1 MPSRPFAPR
10 GKVFTRQLR
19 GSAFD
24 RRQLFRGSAALLGA
38 AALGPLLASC
48 GDGSPAAAGGRLP
61 INIGAANPGT
71 AGSVIDPIIEKFGL
85 DAEHGLELGRSA
97 GGGPGAGQDQLLT
110 GVLDSFAFGPLG
122 AVQAN
127 TTGHDIVIAGPQLWN
142 HGRWI
147 VPADSDATSIAD
159 LRGKRVGVQPAAS
172 DTYRLAALAA
182 GVNGIDFAKEFK
194 LFPGQP
200 IANLALYE
208 RGDLDAIIAIEP
220 NATRLVAD
228 GSRQIAT
235 VSAQWQRGTGD
246 TAPLFLNGAAF
257 RRDWLAE
264 SDEHARAAK
273 ALVALR
279 TEANQKIVDDPSLL
293 ATYHQ
298 AFGVPATEKKAIEL
312 LPERLADIY
321 PTVWDDEVFANLDKQ
336 IEVALELK
344 ILEKKPSRPVYET
357 FA

>member
-1 MPSRPFAPR
+1 MPARPYAPR
-10 GKVFTRQLR
+10 GATFTRQLR
-19 GSAFD
+19 TAPVG
-24 RRQLFRGSAALLGA
+24 RRQLLRGSVALLGA
-38 AALGPLLASC
+38 SALAPLLASC
-48 GDGSPAAAGGRLP
+48 GDGEPAAADGRLP
-61 INIGAANPGT
+61 IDVGAANPGT
-71 AGSVIDPIIEKFGL
+71 AGSVIDPIIAKFGL
-85 DAEHGLELGRSA
+85 DAEHGLRLGRSA

-147 VPADSDATSIAD
+147 VPEDSDVTSVAD
-159 LRGKRVGVQPAAS
+159 LRGKRIGVQPASS

-182 GVNGIDFAKEFK
+182 GVNGIDFAREFE

-220 NATRLVAD
+220 NATRLVAA
-228 GSRQIAT
+228 GNRQVAT
-235 VSAQWQRGTGD
+235 VSAEWQRGTGD
-246 TAPLFLNGAAF
+246 SAPLFLNGASF
-257 RRDWLAE
+257 RREWLAE
-264 SDEHARAAK
+264 SDEHARAAR

-293 ATYHQ
+293 ATYHE
-298 AFGVPATEKKAIEL
+298 AFGVPADEEAAIAL

-321 PTVWDDEVFANLDKQ
+321 PTVWDDAVFANLDQQ
-336 IEVALELK
+336 IAVALELG
-344 ILEKKPSRPVYET
+344 ILESEPDEPVYET
-357 FA
+357 LT